1 MVVAWPSDR
10 LPLDIDVSSFSLSR
24 PDGRLR
30 SPMSQGPAKVRR
42 ATSAA
47 PMPVAVSLTLDTDQA
62 ALLEHFYEVNLN
74 GGIEPFTLPDKR
86 YDGQPLLDSSG
97 NPLLDGSGNPL
108 LISASWL
115 ARIADAT
122 PQQSAVSGTVYRY
135 SLQLEILP

>member
-10 LPLDIDVSSFSLSR
+10 LPLDIDVGGFSLSH

-42 ATSAA
+42 LTSAA
-47 PMPVAVSLTLDTDQA
+47 PMPVAASLTLDTDQA
-62 ALLEHFYEVNLN
+62 ALFRNFYEVNLD

-97 NPLLDGSGNPL
+97 NPLLDEDGTPL

-135 SLQLEILP
+135 TLQLEILP

>member
-10 LPLDIDVSSFSLSR
+10 LPIDVDVSSFSLSR
-24 PDGRLR
+24 SDSRLR
-30 SPMSQGPAKVRR
+30 SSMSQGPAKVRR

-47 PMPVAVSLTLDTDQA
+47 PMPVAVSLTLNTDQA
-62 ALLEHFYEVNLN
+62 ALFEQFYEVNLN
-74 GGIEPFTLPDKR
+74 GGVEPFTLPDKR